1 MFNKDN
7 ERKRM
12 LNNEISHE
20 EFYMS
25 LANVIGIPKLEA
37 LLPEKHLT
45 SDLTGYPGALQY
57 WDVRANSVAQLFA
70 AAKRNGEASGQGLT
84 LAETVSLQKTLS
96 DYLRVKAGYE
106 PRNGNIHKL
115 VLK

>member
-12 LNNEISHE
+12 LNDEISHE

-25 LANVIGIPKLEA
+25 LANVIGISKLET

-45 SDLTGYPGALQY
+45 SDLTGYPGA
-57 WDVRANSVAQLFA
+57 
-70 AAKRNGEASGQGLT
+70 
-84 LAETVSLQKTLS
+84 
-96 DYLRVKAGYE
+96 
-106 PRNGNIHKL
+106 
-115 VLK
+115 